1 MKVALVYD
9 RVNKFGGAER
19 VLLALHK
26 IWPDAPL
33 YTAVYD
39 NKGAWW
45 ADNFKIVPSFIQN
58 FPGVKRHHEIYPWL
72 MPFAFESFNFSD
84 FDLVISV
91 TSAEAK
97 GIITGPNTLH
107 LCYCLTPTRYL
118 WANYNYYLNHPQ
130 YGLLNPLAKLTMKPI
145 LARLKKWDQIAC
157 HRQDFYIAIS
167 KTVAQRIK
175 KYYHCDSEVIYPPV
189 DTEKFYSKGRALN
202 VKAGPLHYFL
212 VVSRLVP
219 YKRIDIVIAAF
230 NKLGL
235 PLKIIGDGVE
245 REFLKRKAKANIQF
259 LTKQLTDGELLSY
272 YENCSAVVFSGEEDF
287 GIAVLEAQACGKPV
301 IGYKMGGVAET
312 VIDGK
317 TGVLFYPQ
325 TVEALIKAVKSF
337 KARNFEAEACC
348 KNAQKFSKKNFIN
361 KFKLLVEAKW
371 QKYQKRL
378 K

>member
-26 IWPDAPL
+26 IWPDVPL

-39 NKGAWW
+39 SKGAWW
-45 ADNFKIVPSFIQN
+45 ADNFKVVSSFIQN
-58 FPGVKRHHEIYPWL
+58 FPGVKRHHEVYPWL
-72 MPFAFESFNFSD
+72 MPFAFESFNFED

-118 WANYNYYLNHPQ
+118 WTNYNYYLNHPQ
-130 YGLLNPLAKLTMKPI
+130 YGLLNPIAKLTMKPI

-157 HRQDFYIAIS
+157 HKPDDYIAIS

-189 DTEKFYSKGRALN
+189 DMEKFYSKGPALH
-202 VKAGPLHYFL
+202 VKAGPLRYFL

-219 YKRIDIVIAAF
+219 YKRIDIVIDAF

-245 REFLKRKAKANIQF
+245 RDFLKRKARANIQF

-272 YENCSAVVFSGEEDF
+272 YENCSAFVYSSEEDF

-312 VIDGK
+312 VIDGE
-317 TGVLFYPQ
+317 TGILFYPQ
-325 TVEALIKAVKSF
+325 TVKALIKAVKSF
-337 KARNFEAEACC
+337 KAGNFEAEACR
-348 KNAQKFSKKNFIN
+348 KNAQRFSQKNFIN
-361 KFKLLVEAKW
+361 KFKLLVEEKW
-371 QKYQKRL
+371 QKYQKKL

>member
-39 NKGAWW
+39 SKGAWW
-45 ADNFKIVPSFIQN
+45 ADNFKVVSSFIQN
-58 FPGVKRHHEIYPWL
+58 FPGAKKYHEIYPWL

-84 FDLVISV
+84 FDLVISI

-97 GIITGPNTLH
+97 GIIAGPNTLH

-118 WANYNYYLNHPQ
+118 WTNYNYYLNHPQ

-145 LARLKKWDQIAC
+145 LARLKKWDRIAC
-157 HRQDFYIAIS
+157 HRPDYYIAIS

-175 KYYHCDSEVIYPPV
+175 KYYQRDSEVIYPPV
-189 DTEKFYSKGRALN
+189 DTEKFYSKDPVLP
-202 VKAGPLHYFL
+202 VKAGPLLYFL
-212 VVSRLVP
+212 VVSRLVS

-235 PLKIIGDGVE
+235 PLKIIGDGAE
-245 REFLKRKAKANIQF
+245 REFLKRKARANIQF

-325 TVEALIKAVKSF
+325 TAEALIKAVKSF
-337 KARNFEAEACC
+337 KARNFEAEACR
-348 KNAQKFSKKNFIN
+348 KNAQRFSQKNFIN
-361 KFKLLVEAKW
+361 KFKLLVEGKW
-371 QKYQKRL
+371 QKYQKQL